1 MELEPVNIPIQM
13 ICAVDTTG
21 RISPLRFRYET
32 ADHMVESVNVER
44 VISRDEKNFV
54 GIREKQYIC
63 IVKMG
68 ELMRTLEIR
77 FHVDSQKWRIFQF
90 LS

>member
-1 MELEPVNIPIQM
+1 MEAVNIPIQM

-21 RISPLRFRYET
+21 RINPLRFRYET
-32 ADHMVESVNVER
+32 AEHMIRSVDVEQ

-63 IVKMG
+63 VVQMG
-68 ELMRTLEIR
+68 EMYRTVEIR
-77 FHVDSQKWRIFQF
+77 FHVESQKWRIYRF

>member
-1 MELEPVNIPIQM
+1 MEPVNIPVQM

-21 RISPLRFRYET
+21 KISPLRFRYET
-32 ADHMVESVNVER
+32 SEHMIESVNVEQ

-63 IVKMG
+63 IVRMG
-68 ELMRTLEIR
+68 NLTRTLEMR
-77 FHVDSQKWRIFQF
+77 YHVDSQKWRIFRF

>member
-44 VISRDEKNFV
+44 VVSRDEKNFV

>member
-32 ADHMVESVNVER
+32 ADHMVESVDVER
-44 VISRDEKNFV
+44 VVSRDEKNFV